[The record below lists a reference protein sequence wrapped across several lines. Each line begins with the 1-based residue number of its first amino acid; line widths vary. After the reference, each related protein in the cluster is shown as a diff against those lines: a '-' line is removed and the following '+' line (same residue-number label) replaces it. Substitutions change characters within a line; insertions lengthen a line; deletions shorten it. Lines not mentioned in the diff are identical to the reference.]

1 LAADAAFLADLRAA
15 LERAC
20 AAVRGAPGSRGASA
34 SRGAG
39 GSRTPAPGPRF
50 AVALSGGLDSTVL
63 LTALT
68 RLEPRPAVRALHVD
82 HGLHADSAEW
92 DRRCAELAAALGVP
106 YRSVRVAVDL
116 ERGIGLEAAAR
127 EARYAALAALLE
139 PGEVLLTA
147 HHADDQLET
156 VLHRLARGTGVR
168 GLRGILAQAPLG
180 AGFVAR
186 PLLGM
191 PRARLRALA
200 EQWGLEWLEDPSN
213 SDLDYDRNYLRS
225 TVLPALRARWP
236 AAAAAAERLAE
247 AAADAEEILAAVA
260 RDDLAPMAGEDSRA
274 PREDRGAAAGED
286 PGAAAGEYPGAAAG
300 EHPRLAAGDPGAAA
314 REEPSGRTATGR
326 PALAA
331 LVRLGPVRRRNAL
344 RYAIR
349 SAGLP
354 MPSARQLETLCASLE
369 AARPDARTCVRWP
382 GGEARVYA
390 GRLYL
395 SAPLEGD
402 AGDWEADASHGGASG
417 ASRLSAG
424 EPWSGPAGR
433 LSIEPASG
441 PGLPEAIAREGL
453 EVRFRSGG
461 ERFKPAG
468 SPHTRKLKQ
477 WFQEQGIVPWM
488 RDRIP
493 LLYWRERLVAVA
505 DLAVAADLPAADPNE
520 GAWRVRWDAHPP
532 IR

>member
-1 LAADAAFLADLRAA
+1 M
-15 LERAC
+15 
-20 AAVRGAPGSRGASA
+20 
-34 SRGAG
+34 
-39 GSRTPAPGPRF
+39 
-50 AVALSGGLDSTVL
+50 ALSGGLDSTVL

-68 RLEPRPAVRALHVD
+68 RLEPRPVVRALHVD

-92 DRRCAELAAALGVP
+92 DRRCAELAAALDVP

-139 PGEVLLTA
+139 PGEILLTA

-156 VLHRLARGTGVR
+156 VVHRLARGTGVR

-236 AAAAAAERLAE
+236 SAAAAAERLAE

-260 RDDLAPMAGEDSRA
+260 RDDLASAAGGEATTARDDRAAAAGEEATAARD
-274 PREDRGAAAGED
+274 DRPAAAGED
-286 PGAAAGEYPGAAAG
+286 ATAGRDDLAAAGEQ
-300 EHPRLAAGDPGAAA
+300 PGAAA
-314 REEPSGRTATGR
+314 REAPPGRTAAGR
-326 PALAA
+326 PAVVALA
-331 LVRLGPVRRRNAL
+331 RLAPARRRNAL
-344 RYAIR
+344 RHAIR
-349 SAGLP
+349 SAELP

-369 AARPDARTCVRWP
+369 ALRPDARTCVRWP

-402 AGDWEADASHGGASG
+402 PGDRRAEASQAGAPG
-417 ASRLSAG
+417 ASRLSLT

-433 LSIEPASG
+433 LCLEPASG

-468 SPHTRKLKQ
+468 SAHTRKLKR
-477 WFQEQGIVPWM
+477 WFQEEGIVPWM
-488 RDRIP
+488 RDRVP

-505 DLAVAADLPAADPNE
+505 DLAIAADLPGAEPNE
-520 GAWRVRWDAHPP
+520 GAWRVRWNAHAP